1 MAKRLK
7 RRFWAARTAWP
18 AMRNTCVASSESPTP
33 ISISRRLCSP
43 LGSCRRVNSPGL
55 PCTSPDSRIAA
66 TRSSTAW
73 PSEGPLAS
81 GQASASVS
89 NPGNG
94 PSYKRIFIKR
104 THHPGPTP
112 RCKAGRSSARHRAS
126 ATASW
131 SANIC
136 TAFVIVSSWTRFAV
150 LGFLSAHHPLL
161 NWLPERQGR
170 PHSKTLAPHSGGL
183 AKRHLAGSL
192 RRVLRS

>member
-55 PCTSPDSRIAA
+55 PCTSPDSRRAA
-66 TRSSTAW
+66 TRSSAAW

-89 NPGNG
+89 NPANG
-94 PSYKRIFIKR
+94 PSCKRMFIKR

-112 RCKAGRSSARHRAS
+112 RCKAGRFFAGRRAS
-126 ATASW
+126 AAASW
-131 SANIC
+131 NAALC
-136 TAFVIVSSWTRFAV
+136 TAFFVVSSWDTVRGARFFCLLTAHCSTGFQSGRDGRIPKRWRDTRGAWPSV
-150 LGFLSAHHPLL
+150 TWPGVC
-161 NWLPERQGR
+161 
-170 PHSKTLAPHSGGL
+170 GGT
-183 AKRHLAGSL
+183 
-192 RRVLRS
+192 